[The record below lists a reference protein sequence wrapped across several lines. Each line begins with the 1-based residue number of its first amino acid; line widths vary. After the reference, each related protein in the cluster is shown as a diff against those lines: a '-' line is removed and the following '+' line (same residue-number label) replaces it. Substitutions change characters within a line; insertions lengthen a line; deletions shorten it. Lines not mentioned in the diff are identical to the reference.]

1 MFFPY
6 PDVLHKLNR
15 VMAARYSEI
24 ALALHTTQI
33 PENKSA
39 LDVEAMLR

>member
-1 MFFPY
+1 ML
-6 PDVLHKLNR
+6 DMNR
-15 VMAARYSEI
+15 TMVTECAVI
-24 ALALHTTQI
+24 VLALQANQI

>member
-1 MFFPY
+1 M
-6 PDVLHKLNR
+6 NR
-15 VMAARYSEI
+15 TMVTECAVI
-24 ALALHTTQI
+24 VLALHATQI